1 MNMETTV
8 WRDYLAGKESPEHTV
23 VGTLK
28 VLDGVYSP
36 QLENRRDILV
46 YLPPSYEQSDRRY
59 PVIYMHDGQN
69 LFDAATSFV
78 GEWQVD
84 ETLEMLAGEGLE
96 AIVVGIPNMSKDRI
110 HELSPFKDSES
121 KGWGD
126 KYLSFIV
133 EIVKPHVDA
142 AFRTLPDRERT
153 GIMGSSMGGL
163 ISLYGY
169 FAHPNVFGW
178 AGAVSPALWFGNFA
192 LFDMVKKLPTMPQGK
207 IYMDVGTNEAGNL
220 NYAPDDIP
228 SESLRYLNTVRDM
241 RDLLVRRGYRLEH
254 DLMYVEAAGAVHNE
268 SAWTRRLPDALRF
281 LLSN

>member
-1 MNMETTV
+1 MDAAV
-8 WRDYLAGKESPEHTV
+8 WRDYMEGKNPSEHTV
-23 VGTLK
+23 VGKWK
-28 VLDGVYSP
+28 VLEGVYSP
-36 QLENRRDILV
+36 QLENRRNVLV
-46 YLPPSYEQSDRRY
+46 YLQPSYDQSDRRY

-69 LFDAATSFV
+69 LFDAATGFV

-84 ETLEMLAGEGLE
+84 ETLEMLADEGIE

-110 HELSPFKDSES
+110 HELSPFKDAES

-133 EIVKPHVDA
+133 ETIKPMIDA
-142 AFRTLPDRERT
+142 EFRTFPDRLHT

-169 FAHPNVFGW
+169 FTHPNVFGW
-178 AGAVSPALWFGNFA
+178 AGVVSPALWFGNFA
-192 LFDMVKKLPTMPQGK
+192 LFAMIEHMSHVPQGK
-207 IYMDVGTNEAGNL
+207 IYMDVGTNDAGNL

-228 SESLRYLNTVRDM
+228 RESLRYLNSVQEM
-241 RDLLVRRGYRLEH
+241 RDLLARKGYKLGR
-254 DLMYVEAAGAVHNE
+254 DLMYIEYPGAVHNE
-268 SAWTRRLPDALRF
+268 SAWAQRLPDALRF